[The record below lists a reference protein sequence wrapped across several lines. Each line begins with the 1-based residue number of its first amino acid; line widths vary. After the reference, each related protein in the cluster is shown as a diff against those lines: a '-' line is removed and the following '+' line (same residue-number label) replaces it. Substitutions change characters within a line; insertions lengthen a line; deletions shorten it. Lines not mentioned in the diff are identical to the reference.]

1 VNISIEDISTAAG
14 RLLREAGSP
23 DIAEE
28 GGWACAWL
36 QACGYP
42 GLELMFEAIDT
53 TSPEARNPQLM
64 PDALGLDLQNI
75 SCVFLCPRLDRM
87 IRERG
92 RLFLRNVRHGLYL
105 LPFSVRAN
113 IGIGCPVDPAFAF
126 GGERTKNPYEEKL
139 AQARHEGIPVPEGLR
154 HRLTA

>member
-1 VNISIEDISTAAG
+1 MGFGRLAPCPACGWTANPHPPHRDTCNARLRALYWSSNQGFDCVNISIEHISTAAG

-28 GGWACAWL
+28 SGWACAWL

-64 PDALGLDLQNI
+64 
-75 SCVFLCPRLDRM
+75 
-87 IRERG
+87 
-92 RLFLRNVRHGLYL
+92 
-105 LPFSVRAN
+105 
-113 IGIGCPVDPAFAF
+113 
-126 GGERTKNPYEEKL
+126 
-139 AQARHEGIPVPEGLR
+139 
-154 HRLTA
+154 